1 MCSGYKH
8 CKMKRRAWGWLL
20 ASLLPFR
27 LVVRPVRRCSAVVR
41 PGPESCCKVF
51 LSTVFVFRLATILN
65 IFWRCLFTE
74 RMWAAGG
81 NTQYKSHLDLCHA
94 FNWLLCR
101 CHGVA
106 HSSLPPNPRHPLPLP
121 WQAQS
126 LAKPPS
132 ISCEIEF
139 GGGQRLKNTS
149 GKVCAVLACHDWLA
163 GCLLLLLLPGQ
174 LPAFCQQLKANF
186 SGRHLRDFQ

>member
-1 MCSGYKH
+1 MNAASRCLVG
-8 CKMKRRAWGWLL
+8 CLLRCCLFAWLFAL
-20 ASLLPFR
+20 F
-27 LVVRPVRRCSAVVR
+27 AVVR
-41 PGPESCCKVF
+41 LLFGLGLRVGAKVF
-51 LSTVFVFRLATILN
+51 LSTVFVFRPATILN

-106 HSSLPPNPRHPLPLP
+106 HRSLPAPLPLP

-149 GKVCAVLACHDWLA
+149 GKVCAGLACHDWLA
-163 GCLLLLLLPGQ
+163 GCLLLLLTVPGSC
-174 LPAFCQQLKANF
+174 LGSCPPFASN
-186 SGRHLRDFQ
+186 

>member
-1 MCSGYKH
+1 M
-8 CKMKRRAWGWLL
+8 L

-41 PGPESCCKVF
+41 PGPESWCKVF
-51 LSTVFVFRLATILN
+51 LSMVFVFRLATILN

-106 HSSLPPNPRHPLPLP
+106 HRTLPARSPLPLP

-149 GKVCAVLACHDWLA
+149 GKVCAGLACHDWLA
-163 GCLLLLLLPGQ
+163 ASCSSPLSSPPDSAWLLPGQ

>member
-1 MCSGYKH
+1 M
-8 CKMKRRAWGWLL
+8 L

-41 PGPESCCKVF
+41 PGPESWCKVF

-149 GKVCAVLACHDWLA
+149 GKVCAGLACHDWLA
-163 GCLLLLLLPGQ
+163 GSLLLLLTVPGSC
-174 LPAFCQQLKANF
+174 LGSCPPFASN
-186 SGRHLRDFQ
+186 